1 MLASEQ
7 CCHYHADMAL
17 IRLSGQKVR
26 ERREALGI
34 SQLQLSR
41 DTELGRVTLWKI
53 ESEGYQHGCQKWVAK
68 ALAEALGTTVEAL
81 QP

>member
-1 MLASEQ
+1 V
-7 CCHYHADMAL
+7 AL

-34 SQLQLSR
+34 SQLQLTR
-41 DTELGRVTLWKI
+41 DTGLGRVTIWKI
-53 ESEGYQHGCQKWVAK
+53 EGELHQHGCQKWIAH
-68 ALAEALGTTVEAL
+68 ALADALGTTVEAL